1 MVGIYTHQ
9 SQTIISFPMKK
20 ILDKLIKFIPLIASK
35 KSIVHTIFLLGTAVP
50 VWSLG
55 EFITPQVVRA
65 YTARGD
71 ILVDRLSADENYETL
86 LRRSE
91 AAARAAA
98 QRAFDQDILVT
109 DISMVISVQNYG
121 SIAPVLELNV
131 SRSQWRHRP
140 DPQVWA
146 TYYRAARSLLLF
158 DKYQKQT
165 QTAIAPTQ
173 QLTPNGFPIQP
184 NNSNQVPSSVIP
196 PNSIPPGFRTPNPN
210 ASRRPLNV
218 PQFSPQR
225 IPVPR
230 PPTGRR

>member
-20 ILDKLIKFIPLIASK
+20 ILDKFIKFMPLIVSK
-35 KSIVHTIFLLGTAVP
+35 KSIAHTIFLLGTAVP

-55 EFITPQVVRA
+55 EFITPQIVRA
-65 YTARGD
+65 YTARAD
-71 ILVDRLSADENYETL
+71 IIVDRLSADEDYETL

-91 AAARAAA
+91 ATARAAA
-98 QRAFDQDILVT
+98 QRAFDQDILIT
-109 DISMVISVQNYG
+109 DVAMVISVQNYG

-131 SRSQWRHRP
+131 SRNQWRHRP
-140 DPQVWA
+140 DAQVWA

-165 QTAIAPTQ
+165 QTANTPTQ
-173 QLTPNGFPIQP
+173 ATPNGFPIQQ

-196 PNSIPPGFRTPNPN
+196 PNSIPPGFGIPNPN

-218 PQFSPQR
+218 PQFVPQS
-225 IPVPR
+225 IPVPT